1 MNKLIEIEGITWQVS
16 LMLDEDREVTNDPS
30 EVCHLLIQRPED
42 IRPHGVKQPFSAIQ
56 IVKGSFEIE
65 RAN

>member
-1 MNKLIEIEGITWQVS
+1 MNKLIEIEGTTWQVS

-30 EVCHLLIQRPED
+30 EACHLLIQRPED
-42 IRPHGVKQPFSAIQ
+42 IRPRGVKQPFSAIQ

-65 RAN
+65 KAN